1 MDKKPSTTKKSVSK
15 RLIAEE
21 ESRQTELEIMPP
33 ECNNKAF
40 FKQRKTPAKE
50 VQPEPT
56 NDEPDEPM
64 EESKEDDEK
73 FLEQLEREERK
84 QSREEG
90 SNFEPED
97 EDMEKEPSDDDQA
110 EEQEELPKPKRK
122 PNKVSPSAPPPKMAH
137 DDVEMAD
144 SEL

>member
-1 MDKKPSTTKKSVSK
+1 MDKKPSTLKKSVSK

-33 ECNNKAF
+33 ESNNKTF

-50 VQPEPT
+50 VQPEPK
-56 NDEPDEPM
+56 NDEPDQPM

-73 FLEQLEREERK
+73 FLEQLEREESK

-90 SNFEPED
+90 SDFEPDD
-97 EDMEKEPSDDDQA
+97 EEMKKEPSDYDQS
-110 EEQEELPKPKRK
+110 EDQEE
-122 PNKVSPSAPPPKMAH
+122 S
-137 DDVEMAD
+137 
-144 SEL
+144 